1 MALRAAPQP
10 MALAL
15 RVDEAQRGPAC
26 DAGPMALRVAPQ
38 SCGGVRQTMLPGAAP
53 ESSAPKPKPGAA
65 LCRRLQ
71 RERVACPRCGK
82 SVQIATLRHYH
93 RCASAREQPAP
104 EVVQDRLEKMRNR
117 AVKALLERTAPE
129 PGAV

>member
-1 MALRAAPQP
+1 MALRAAPQ
-10 MALAL
+10 ALAL
-15 RVDEAQRGPAC
+15 RADETQRGPAC
-26 DAGPMALRVAPQ
+26 DDGPMALRAAPQ

-82 SVQIATLRHYH
+82 SVQIATLRHSH

-129 PGAV
+129 SGAA